1 MRIVLD
7 SNVLVRA
14 FTSESGP
21 ASALLEL
28 FIGSAHTLVLSNEI
42 LAELSRVLRYSRF
55 IVALL
60 QSEEEVFAFNERLRM
75 IAVIVTVNPLT
86 PAPIRDPRDADV
98 LRTAIHGGARILCT
112 CDRDFYEPPASVFLA
127 SRGIEVLTDTE
138 LLKRLRQ

>member
-7 SNVLVRA
+7 SNILVRA
-14 FTSESGP
+14 FASETGP
-21 ASALLEL
+21 AAALLGL
-28 FIGSAHTLVLSNEI
+28 FIGSTHTLILSNEM
-42 LAELSRVLRYSRF
+42 LVELSRVLRYSRF
-55 IVALL
+55 LTALF
-60 QSEEEVFAFNERLRM
+60 QSEEEVYAFNDKLRM

-112 CDRDFYEPPASVFLA
+112 CDRDFYEPQASVFLA
-127 SRGIEVLTDTE
+127 SRGIEVLTDAE